1 MAKRG
6 RPKKAQL
13 VNQAKTELKMLE
25 TVRGREQE
33 ILYNDLA
40 KLRTNIL
47 TSLQYIS
54 DIDRSETIADAAFK
68 AGRGYD
74 YLNKASSQVEDML
87 ENMYEANDFD
97 HYDDI
102 NDD

>member
-1 MAKRG
+1 MAKKG
-6 RPKKAQL
+6 RPKKTQSD
-13 VNQAKTELKMLE
+13 NQAKTELKMLE
-25 TVRGREQE
+25 TIRSKEQE
-33 ILYNDLA
+33 ILYKDLA
-40 KLRTNIL
+40 KLRSSIL
-47 TSLQYIS
+47 TGIQYVS

-74 YLNKASSQVEDML
+74 YLNKASDLL
-87 ENMYEANDFD
+87 ENMLEDMYEGNDLD